1 MAVLLFWSGRNGT
14 KGILSSISRNTNSC
28 NWEGIICGTSTC
40 WGLISWRQF
49 CGEGLGGSQGEW
61 ADHEPAVQFHA
72 KGGQQHTSQS
82 VASRP
87 REVTGDPSSCL
98 ALEATYEALCLLM
111 GSSVQ
116 ERQGFAWT
124 SPAQGHK
131 DTITGT
137 EASFIGAGAESQTAG
152 TVQPGEKKAQGYIIT
167 VYINLMGRHEG
178 AFCSQDKKR
187 TQLEFSSTEQHMAYL
202 LCWFWPG

>member
-87 REVTGDPSSCL
+87 REVTGDPSSLLSVRGHLWSSVSTYGLLSTRETGICL
-98 ALEATYEALCLLM
+98 NKSSTRSQRHHHWDWSIFYRSRGWVPDSWDCTAWRKESSGVYYHCVHKPDGKAWRCLLLT
-111 GSSVQ
+111 GQ
-116 ERQGFAWT
+116 E
-124 SPAQGHK
+124 K
-131 DTITGT
+131 DTTRI
-137 EASFIGAGAESQTAG
+137 
-152 TVQPGEKKAQGYIIT
+152 
-167 VYINLMGRHEG
+167 
-178 AFCSQDKKR
+178 
-187 TQLEFSSTEQHMAYL
+187 
-202 LCWFWPG
+202 